1 MDPENLLHPI
11 VGAYLA
17 VVVLA
22 QILLAAWRY
31 LKARTQESRRRRQ
44 GLGDQ
49 VLVHTQSRLET
60 LRRKAIVESTLFVVT
75 VFGAPFVLLA
85 IWGGDS
91 AARQGLAI
99 HFAALLI
106 WVLVT
111 GSEVGKAFLGGLA
124 FRSLAAFSRPLQVGD
139 RATIDSHMGKV
150 VSLGVFRVSLQTT
163 DDDTVSIPTASLWS
177 KTVISANRG
186 DRSSL
191 CVMPFYLA
199 PFTDSK
205 QLDDAENALW
215 DAVQASS
222 YFAFTRPLQ
231 IYLEQRQEAIV
242 LTAKAYVASTYDE
255 PLFKSDV
262 ARLFLKKSIDLGLPL
277 ASHRWR
283 EARATDRAARSPEPV
298 LLREAPAG
306 DERRRQAHDDPR

>member
-1 MDPENLLHPI
+1 MNPENLLHPI

-17 VVVLA
+17 IVVLA
-22 QILLAAWRY
+22 QVLLAAWRY
-31 LKARTQESRRRRQ
+31 LKSNAQEARRRRQ
-44 GLGDQ
+44 GLDDE
-49 VLVHTQSRLET
+49 VLVHTQARLET
-60 LRRKAIVESTLFVVT
+60 LRHKALVESSLFILT
-75 VFGAPFVLLA
+75 VFASPFLLLA
-85 IWGGDS
+85 LWGGD
-91 AARQGLAI
+91 AEARQGLAVQ
-99 HFAALLI
+99 FAALLI
-106 WVLVT
+106 WVLVS

-139 RATIDSHMGKV
+139 RVWIDSHSGKV
-150 VSLGVFRVSLQTT
+150 ISLGVFRVSLQTL
-163 DDDTVSIPTASLWS
+163 DDDIVSVPTASLWA
-177 KTVISANRG
+177 KTVVSANRG

-199 PFTDSK
+199 PFTDSQ

-231 IYLEQRQEAIV
+231 IFLDQREEAIV

-262 ARLFLKKSIDLGLPL
+262 ARLFLNKSIALGLPL
-277 ASHRWR
+277 ASSRWR
-283 EARATDRAARSPEPV
+283 ESRSPDRPPRPGEPPQPG
-298 LLREAPAG
+298 APV
-306 DERRRQAHDDPR
+306 DESGTQNGQ

>member
-1 MDPENLLHPI
+1 MNPENLLHPI

-17 VVVLA
+17 IVVLA
-22 QILLAAWRY
+22 QVLLAAWRY
-31 LKARTQESRRRRQ
+31 LKSNAQEARRRRQ
-44 GLGDQ
+44 GLDDE
-49 VLVHTQSRLET
+49 VLVHTQARLET
-60 LRRKAIVESTLFVVT
+60 LRHKALVESSLFILT
-75 VFGAPFVLLA
+75 VFASPFLLLA
-85 IWGGDS
+85 LWGGDPE
-91 AARQGLAI
+91 ARQGLAVQ
-99 HFAALLI
+99 FAALLI
-106 WVLVT
+106 WVLVS

-139 RATIDSHMGKV
+139 RVWIDSHSGKV
-150 VSLGVFRVSLQTT
+150 ISLGVFRVSLQTL
-163 DDDTVSIPTASLWS
+163 DDDIVSVPTASLWA
-177 KTVISANRG
+177 KTVVSANRG

-199 PFTDSK
+199 PFTDSQ

-231 IYLEQRQEAIV
+231 IFLDQREEAIV

-262 ARLFLKKSIDLGLPL
+262 ARLFLKKSIALSLPL
-277 ASHRWR
+277 ASRRWR
-283 EARATDRAARSPEPV
+283 ESRPPDRAPHPGKPPQPGAPV
-298 LLREAPAG
+298 
-306 DERRRQAHDDPR
+306 DESGTQNGQ